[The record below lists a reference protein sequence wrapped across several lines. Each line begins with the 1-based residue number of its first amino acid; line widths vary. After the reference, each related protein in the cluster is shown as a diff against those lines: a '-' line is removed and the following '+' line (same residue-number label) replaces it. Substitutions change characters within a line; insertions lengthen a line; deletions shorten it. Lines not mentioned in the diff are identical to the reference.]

1 MINKLGHIGEPTT
14 TLILS
19 PYGMK
24 PLNGQFMPQKMSNLI
39 LEIGWFIIHMVF
51 IKFGCKLKGLQLVI
65 TMVPMWVLAQ
75 LRHKYL
81 ACSVNMDASFFYNLN
96 VMYVCRWLTWFEIV

>member
-1 MINKLGHIGEPTT
+1 
-14 TLILS
+14 
-19 PYGMK
+19 MK

-39 LEIGWFIIHMVF
+39 LKIGWFIIHMVF
-51 IKFGCKLKGLQLVI
+51 IKFGCKLKALQLVFA
-65 TMVPMWVLAQ
+65 MVPMWVLVQ

-96 VMYVCRWLTWFEIV
+96 VSFFLKLM